1 MKRYL
6 LILVLAAI
14 AIGIGS
20 GCKSMPFLEDGRIGL
35 TGIDLRFHE
44 PKKLPIE
51 EEGWFGNF
59 QYITNKMIHAPTPV
73 SFPML
78 MEMDKK

>member
-6 LILVLAAI
+6 LILVLASL

-20 GCKSMPFLEDGRIGL
+20 GCKSMTNVRE
-35 TGIDLRFHE
+35 IDLSITGLEMEFYPSH
-44 PKKLPIE
+44 PSQE

-59 QYITNKMIHAPTPV
+59 QYITNRMQHAPTPV
-73 SFPML
+73 SFPLL